1 MLVVNSFSVRGYYN
15 RNSLKNSNVSFAGA
29 KAGQRLIK
37 NSLHGELSQD
47 LQVLVKKIYSD
58 LQGIKEYTRLNSSNP
73 TKINKAK
80 RAYVEINPD
89 FVYAE
94 NAKRITFRDAD
105 ELISIVNNKSD
116 SKNVRLVVEKQ
127 GKETHLLIDNVG
139 RIVSNL
145 NKKYPFMN
153 PPTLRYMTSQEIRA
167 VEAEKYIKLFSEKLS
182 AYKDYLT
189 TPKKVVQK
197 DVTPGKLVSIT
208 KLNKEILNSQDNIK
222 NVLSIFDKKAEELP
236 SHLKLSVSPNN
247 GKVLGFAF
255 ESSDGYAYK
264 AVKSTIPQY
273 KDSLRYISIK
283 EITNDTVQNICIDL
297 DTKKLLCADR
307 VGKPKIID
315 DAVYELEGND
325 KNLANDVLVRMFEK
339 MNNSQSDDVLKE
351 VVVLKN
357 KVQKSIQD
365 IKIEDI
371 EDIEI
376 TKLVENEMKSGEIQ
390 QETVTNLAKKEPEKI
405 NSEKVVLEKVVKK
418 RGRKPK
424 TQENNQIQQVKTLE
438 VVNPSEQ
445 LKIALIEFKE
455 AMSREFDVLIEKIG
469 KIVNNK

>member
-1 MLVVNSFSVRGYYN
+1 MLVVNNFSNRGYYN
-15 RNSLKNSNVSFAGA
+15 RNNLKDSNMSFTGA

-47 LQVLVKKIYSD
+47 LQALVKKIYSD
-58 LQGIKEYTRLNSSNP
+58 LQGIKEYTRLNNSNP

-80 RAYVEINPD
+80 RAYAEINPD

-197 DVTPGKLVSIT
+197 DVTPSRLVSIT
-208 KLNKEILNSQDNIK
+208 RLNKEILDPQDNIK
-222 NVLSIFDKKAEELP
+222 NVISIFNKKVEELP

-247 GKVLGFAF
+247 GKVLGFTF
-255 ESSDGYAYK
+255 DTSDGYKYK

-283 EITNDTVQNICIDL
+283 EISNNTVQNICIDL
-297 DTKKLLCADR
+297 DTKKLLCTDR
-307 VGKPKIID
+307 VGRPRIID

-325 KNLANDVLVRMFEK
+325 KDLANDILVRMFEK
-339 MNNSQSDDVLKE
+339 MNNSQNYDVSKE
-351 VVVLKN
+351 VIVLKN

-371 EDIEI
+371 EEI
-376 TKLVENEMKSGEIQ
+376 QVEKLVEKEAKSE
-390 QETVTNLAKKEPEKI
+390 AKLEEKI
-405 NSEKVVLEKVVKK
+405 GTKSVENETKLEEVPEDNVVKK

-424 TQENNQIQQVKTLE
+424 TQLPAKSKKS
-438 VVNPSEQ
+438 NPSEL
-445 LKIALIEFKE
+445 LKSALIEFKE
-455 AMSREFDVLIEKIG
+455 AISREFDVLIEKIG